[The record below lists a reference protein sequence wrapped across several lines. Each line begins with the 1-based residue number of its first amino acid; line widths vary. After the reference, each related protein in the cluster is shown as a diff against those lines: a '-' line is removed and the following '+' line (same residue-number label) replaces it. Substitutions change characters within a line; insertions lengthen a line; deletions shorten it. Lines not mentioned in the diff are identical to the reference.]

1 MAQARSLLAGLSGTT
16 SAFLAMAQTACMRSR
31 FFTFRK
37 ASPTNSTAAFIRS
50 PRTTNDRAGWHGKLS
65 LINLRTSLNAHSRV
79 SGA

>member
-16 SAFLAMAQTACMRSR
+16 SAFLAMAQTACTRSR

-37 ASPTNSTAAFIRS
+37 ASPTNSTAAFIS
-50 PRTTNDRAGWHGKLS
+50 ALPRIDRTGWHGKLGN
-65 LINLRTSLNAHSRV
+65 INLRTSPADHSRV